1 MVLVTRPVYRRDK
14 KMSTGIGRATGILR
28 RRIGI
33 ENQVDEFLD
42 LVSESGLIFKLAIG
56 AYLRGDIDAFLKKI
70 EQITTAEHKGD
81 SLTRT
86 LEERLYVQTL
96 IPDSRGDVLELLE
109 NMDSLLDNFKGAL
122 WQFEI
127 ERPEIW
133 PEFHD
138 AFNELVGYVV
148 EAVEAVVL
156 SSRAFF
162 KNIAGV
168 SDHMHKVS
176 YWETES
182 DKVASDLQRAI
193 FKREEMRMSHRLQ
206 LRDFAK
212 RVDNIAD
219 VSEDVADRLAIYV
232 IKRSL

>member
-1 MVLVTRPVYRRDK
+1 
-14 KMSTGIGRATGILR
+14 MSTGIGRGTGILK

-33 ENQVDEFLD
+33 EDQVDEFLD
-42 LVSESGLIFKLAIG
+42 LVSESGLIFKLATA
-56 AYLRGDIDAFLKKI
+56 AYLRGDIDAFMKKI

-81 SLTRT
+81 SLTHK

-109 NMDSLLDNFKGAL
+109 NLDSLLDHFKGAL

-162 KNIAGV
+162 KNIAAV

-212 RVDNIAD
+212 RVDSIAD

>member
-1 MVLVTRPVYRRDK
+1 
-14 KMSTGIGRATGILR
+14 MSTGIGSGTGILK

-42 LVSESGLIFKLAIG
+42 LVSESGLIFKLAIA
-56 AYLRGDIDAFLKKI
+56 AYLRGDIDAFMKKI
-70 EQITTAEHKGD
+70 EQISTAEHKGD
-81 SLTRT
+81 SLTHT

-109 NMDSLLDNFKGAL
+109 NLDSLLDNFKGAL

-127 ERPEIW
+127 ERPDIW

-148 EAVEAVVL
+148 DAVEAVVL

-162 KNIAGV
+162 KNIAAV
-168 SDHMHKVS
+168 SYNKHKVY

-193 FKREEMRMSHRLQ
+193 FKREDMRMSHRLQ

>member
-1 MVLVTRPVYRRDK
+1 
-14 KMSTGIGRATGILR
+14 MSTGIGSGTGILK

-42 LVSESGLIFKLAIG
+42 LVSESGLIFKLAIA
-56 AYLRGDIDAFLKKI
+56 AYLRGDIDAFMKKI
-70 EQITTAEHKGD
+70 EQISTAEHKGD
-81 SLTRT
+81 SLTHT

-109 NMDSLLDNFKGAL
+109 NLDSLLDNFKGAL

-127 ERPEIW
+127 ERPDIW

-148 EAVEAVVL
+148 DAVEAVVL

-162 KNIAGV
+162 KNIAAV

-193 FKREEMRMSHRLQ
+193 FKREDMRMSHRLQ

>member
-1 MVLVTRPVYRRDK
+1 MSGSILK
-14 KMSTGIGRATGILR
+14 KK
-28 RRIGI
+28 IGI

-42 LVSESGLIFKLAIG
+42 LVSESGLIFQAAIA
-56 AYLRGDIDAFLKKI
+56 AYLKRDTDAFLKKI
-70 EQITTAEHKGD
+70 EQISKAEHRGD

-86 LEERLYVQTL
+86 LEERLYLQTL

-109 NMDSLLDNFKGAL
+109 SMDSLLDQFKGGL

-148 EAVEAVVL
+148 ESVEAVVL
-156 SSRAFF
+156 SARAFF
-162 KNIAGV
+162 KNIAAV
-168 SDHMHKVS
+168 ADHMHKVS

-182 DKVASDLQRAI
+182 DKVASNLQRAI
-193 FKREEMRMSHRLQ
+193 FKREDMRMSHRLQ
-206 LRDFAK
+206 IRDFV
-212 RVDNIAD
+212 RRIDNIAD
-219 VSEDVADRLAIYV
+219 ESEDVADRLAIYV

>member
-1 MVLVTRPVYRRDK
+1 MSPNILK
-14 KMSTGIGRATGILR
+14 KQ
-28 RRIGI
+28 IGI

-42 LVSESGLIFKLAIG
+42 LVSESGLIFKSAVDS
-56 AYLRGDIDAFLKKI
+56 YLKRDTDAFLKKI
-70 EQITTAEHKGD
+70 EQISKAEHQGD

-86 LEERLYVQTL
+86 LEERLYKQTL
-96 IPDSRGDVLELLE
+96 IPESRGDVLELLE
-109 NMDSLLDNFKGAL
+109 SMDSLLDQFKGAL

-138 AFNELVGYVV
+138 DFNELVGYVV
-148 EAVEAVVL
+148 EAVETVVL

-162 KNIAGV
+162 KNIAAV
-168 SDHMHKVS
+168 ADHMHKVS

-182 DKVASDLQRAI
+182 DKVASNLQRAI
-193 FKREEMRMSHRLQ
+193 FRREDMGMSHRLQ

-212 RVDNIAD
+212 RIDNIAD

>member
-1 MVLVTRPVYRRDK
+1 MD
-14 KMSTGIGRATGILR
+14 IGKGTGILKK
-28 RRIGI
+28 RIGI
-33 ENQVDEFLD
+33 EGQVDEFLD
-42 LVSESGLIFKLAIG
+42 LVSESGLIFKLAIA
-56 AYLRGDIDAFLKKI
+56 AYLKGDIDAFMKKI
-70 EQITTAEHKGD
+70 EQISTAEHKGD
-81 SLTRT
+81 SLTHK
-86 LEERLYVQTL
+86 LEERLYIQTL

-109 NMDSLLDNFKGAL
+109 NLDSLLDQFKGAL

-127 ERPEIW
+127 ERPEIL

-156 SSRAFF
+156 TSRAFF
-162 KNIAGV
+162 KNVAAV
-168 SDHMHKVS
+168 NDHMHKVS

-193 FKREEMRMSHRLQ
+193 FKREDIKMSHRLQ
-206 LRDFAK
+206 LRDFAR

-219 VSEDVADRLAIYV
+219 VSEDVADRLSIYV

>member
-1 MVLVTRPVYRRDK
+1 LSRK
-14 KMSTGIGRATGILR
+14 
-28 RRIGI
+28 IGI
-33 ENQVDEFLD
+33 EGQIDEFLD
-42 LVSESGLIFKLAIG
+42 LVSESGLIFKMAIA
-56 AYLRGDIDAFLKKI
+56 AYLKGDIEAFLKKI

-86 LEERLYVQTL
+86 LEERLYIQTL

-109 NMDSLLDNFKGAL
+109 SMDSLLDLFKGAI

-138 AFNELVGYVV
+138 AFKELVGYVV

-162 KNIAGV
+162 KNIAAV

-182 DKVASDLQRAI
+182 DKVASNLQRAI
-193 FKREEMRMSHRLQ
+193 FKREDMRMSHRLQ
-206 LRDFAK
+206 MRDFAK
-212 RVDNIAD
+212 MVDNIAD
-219 VSEDVADRLAIYV
+219 VAEDVADRLAIYV

>member
-1 MVLVTRPVYRRDK
+1 
-14 KMSTGIGRATGILR
+14 MSTSILKKK
-28 RRIGI
+28 IGI
-33 ENQVDEFLD
+33 ENQIDEFLD
-42 LVSESGLIFKLAIG
+42 LVSESGLIFKAAIA
-56 AYLRGDIDAFLKKI
+56 AYLKRDTDAFLKKI
-70 EQITTAEHKGD
+70 EQITKAEHRGD

-86 LEERLYVQTL
+86 LEERLYLQTL

-109 NMDSLLDNFKGAL
+109 SMDSLLDQFKGAL

-133 PEFHD
+133 PEFH
-138 AFNELVGYVV
+138 AGFNELVGYVV

-162 KNIAGV
+162 KNITAV
-168 SDHMHKVS
+168 ADHMHKVS

-182 DKVASDLQRAI
+182 DKVASNLQRAI
-193 FKREEMRMSHRLQ
+193 FRRDDMRMSHRLQ

-212 RVDNIAD
+212 RIDNIAD
-219 VSEDVADRLAIYV
+219 ESEDVADRLAIYV

>member
-1 MVLVTRPVYRRDK
+1 M
-14 KMSTGIGRATGILR
+14 GIGRGTGILSR
-28 RRIGI
+28 KIGI
-33 ENQVDEFLD
+33 EGQIDEFLD
-42 LVSESGLIFKLAIG
+42 LVSESGLIFKMAIA
-56 AYLRGDIDAFLKKI
+56 AYLKGDIEAFLKKI

-86 LEERLYVQTL
+86 LEERLYIQTL

-109 NMDSLLDNFKGAL
+109 SMDSLLDLFKGAI

-138 AFNELVGYVV
+138 AFKELVGYVV

-162 KNIAGV
+162 KNIAAV

-182 DKVASDLQRAI
+182 DKVASNLQRAI
-193 FKREEMRMSHRLQ
+193 FKREDMRMSHRLQ
-206 LRDFAK
+206 MRDFAK
-212 RVDNIAD
+212 MVDNIAD
-219 VSEDVADRLAIYV
+219 VAEDVADRLAIYV

>member
-1 MVLVTRPVYRRDK
+1 
-14 KMSTGIGRATGILR
+14 MSTSILKR
-28 RRIGI
+28 KIGI
-33 ENQVDEFLD
+33 ENQIDEFLD
-42 LVSESGLIFKLAIG
+42 LVSESGLIFKAAIA
-56 AYLRGDIDAFLKKI
+56 AYLKRDTDAFLKKI
-70 EQITTAEHKGD
+70 EQITKAEHRGD

-86 LEERLYVQTL
+86 LEERLYLQTL

-109 NMDSLLDNFKGAL
+109 SMDSLLDQFKGAL

-138 AFNELVGYVV
+138 DFNELVGYVV

-162 KNIAGV
+162 KNITAV
-168 SDHMHKVS
+168 ADHMHKVS

-182 DKVASDLQRAI
+182 DKVASNLQRAI
-193 FKREEMRMSHRLQ
+193 FRRDDMRMSHRLQ

-232 IKRSL
+232 IKRTL

>member
-1 MVLVTRPVYRRDK
+1 
-14 KMSTGIGRATGILR
+14 MSMGIGRGTGILSR
-28 RRIGI
+28 KIGI
-33 ENQVDEFLD
+33 EGQIDEFLD
-42 LVSESGLIFKLAIG
+42 LVSESGLIFKMAIA
-56 AYLRGDIDAFLKKI
+56 AYLKGDIEAFLKKI

-86 LEERLYVQTL
+86 LEERLYIQTL

-109 NMDSLLDNFKGAL
+109 SMDSLLDLFKGAI

-138 AFNELVGYVV
+138 AFKELVGYVV

-162 KNIAGV
+162 KNIAAV

-182 DKVASDLQRAI
+182 DKVASNLQRAI
-193 FKREEMRMSHRLQ
+193 FKREDMRMSHRLQ
-206 LRDFAK
+206 MRDFAK
-212 RVDNIAD
+212 MVDNIAD
-219 VSEDVADRLAIYV
+219 VAEDVADRLAIYV

>member
-1 MVLVTRPVYRRDK
+1 
-14 KMSTGIGRATGILR
+14 MSRK
-28 RRIGI
+28 IGI
-33 ENQVDEFLD
+33 EGQIDEFLD
-42 LVSESGLIFKLAIG
+42 LVSESGLIFKMAIA
-56 AYLRGDIDAFLKKI
+56 AYLKGDIEAFLKKI

-86 LEERLYVQTL
+86 LEERLYIQTL

-109 NMDSLLDNFKGAL
+109 SMDSLLDLFKGAI

-138 AFNELVGYVV
+138 AFKELVGYVV

-162 KNIAGV
+162 KNIAAV

-182 DKVASDLQRAI
+182 DKVASNLQRAI
-193 FKREEMRMSHRLQ
+193 FKREDMRMSHRLQ
-206 LRDFAK
+206 MRDFAK
-212 RVDNIAD
+212 MVDNIAD
-219 VSEDVADRLAIYV
+219 VAEDVADRLAIYV

>member
-1 MVLVTRPVYRRDK
+1 
-14 KMSTGIGRATGILR
+14 
-28 RRIGI
+28 
-33 ENQVDEFLD
+33 
-42 LVSESGLIFKLAIG
+42 
-56 AYLRGDIDAFLKKI
+56 
-70 EQITTAEHKGD
+70 
-81 SLTRT
+81 
-86 LEERLYVQTL
+86 
-96 IPDSRGDVLELLE
+96 
-109 NMDSLLDNFKGAL
+109 MDSLLDQFKGGL

-156 SSRAFF
+156 SARAFF
-162 KNIAGV
+162 KNINAV
-168 SDHMHKVS
+168 ADHMHKVS

-182 DKVASDLQRAI
+182 DKTASNLQRAI
-193 FKREEMRMSHRLQ
+193 FKREDMRMSHRLQ
-206 LRDFAK
+206 IRDFV
-212 RVDNIAD
+212 RRIDYIAD

>member
-1 MVLVTRPVYRRDK
+1 
-14 KMSTGIGRATGILR
+14 MSTGIGRGTGILR

-33 ENQVDEFLD
+33 EGQIDEFLD
-42 LVSESGLIFKLAIG
+42 LVSESGLIFKMAIA
-56 AYLRGDIDAFLKKI
+56 AYLRGDTDAFLKKI

-86 LEERLYVQTL
+86 LEERLYIQTL

-109 NMDSLLDNFKGAL
+109 SMDSLLDQFKGAI

-138 AFNELVGYVV
+138 DFNELVGYVV

-162 KNIAGV
+162 KNIAAV

-182 DKVASDLQRAI
+182 DKVASNLQRAI
-193 FKREEMRMSHRLQ
+193 FRREDMRMSHRLQ

>member
-1 MVLVTRPVYRRDK
+1 
-14 KMSTGIGRATGILR
+14 MSTGIGRGTGILKR
-28 RRIGI
+28 KIGI
-33 ENQVDEFLD
+33 EGQIDEFLN
-42 LVSESGLIFKLAIG
+42 LVSESGLIFKMAIA

-86 LEERLYVQTL
+86 LEERLYIQTL

-109 NMDSLLDNFKGAL
+109 SMDSLLDQFKGAI

-138 AFNELVGYVV
+138 DFNELVGYVV

-162 KNIAGV
+162 KNIAAV

-182 DKVASDLQRAI
+182 DKVASNLQRAI
-193 FKREEMRMSHRLQ
+193 FKHEDMRMSHRLQ

-212 RVDNIAD
+212 KVDNIAD

>member
-1 MVLVTRPVYRRDK
+1 
-14 KMSTGIGRATGILR
+14 MSTSILKR
-28 RRIGI
+28 KIGI
-33 ENQVDEFLD
+33 ENQIDEFLD
-42 LVSESGLIFKLAIG
+42 LVSESGLIFKAAIT
-56 AYLRGDIDAFLKKI
+56 AYLNRDTDAFLKKI
-70 EQITTAEHKGD
+70 EQITKAEHRGD

-86 LEERLYVQTL
+86 LEERLYLQTL

-109 NMDSLLDNFKGAL
+109 SMDSLLDQFKGAL

-138 AFNELVGYVV
+138 DFNELVGYVV

-162 KNIAGV
+162 KNIDAV
-168 SDHMHKVS
+168 ADHMHKVS

-182 DKVASDLQRAI
+182 DKVASNLQRAI
-193 FKREEMRMSHRLQ
+193 FRRDDMRMSHQLQ

-212 RVDNIAD
+212 QVDNIAD

>member
-1 MVLVTRPVYRRDK
+1 
-14 KMSTGIGRATGILR
+14 MSTSILKR
-28 RRIGI
+28 KIGI
-33 ENQVDEFLD
+33 EGQIDEFMD
-42 LVSESGLIFKLAIG
+42 LVSESGLIFKLAVA
-56 AYLRGDIDAFLKKI
+56 AYLKGNTDSFLKKI
-70 EQITTAEHKGD
+70 EQISKAEHRGD
-81 SLTRT
+81 SLTRSM
-86 LEERLYVQTL
+86 EERLYLQTL

-109 NMDSLLDNFKGAL
+109 SMDSLLDQFKGGL

-138 AFNELVGYVV
+138 DFNELVGYVV
-148 EAVEAVVL
+148 ESVEAVVL

-162 KNIAGV
+162 KNITAV

-182 DKVASDLQRAI
+182 DKIASNLQRAI
-193 FKREEMRMSHRLQ
+193 FRREGMEMSHRLQ
-206 LRDFAK
+206 LRDFA
-212 RVDNIAD
+212 RRIDNIAD

>member
-1 MVLVTRPVYRRDK
+1 
-14 KMSTGIGRATGILR
+14 MSTGIGRGTGILK

-33 ENQVDEFLD
+33 ENQIDEFLD
-42 LVSESGLIFKLAIG
+42 LVSESGLIFKMAIA
-56 AYLRGDIDAFLKKI
+56 AYLRGDTDAFLKKI
-70 EQITTAEHKGD
+70 EQITIAEHKGD

-86 LEERLYVQTL
+86 LEERLYIQTL

-109 NMDSLLDNFKGAL
+109 SMDSLLDQFKGAI

-138 AFNELVGYVV
+138 DFNELVGYVV

-162 KNIAGV
+162 KNIAAV

-182 DKVASDLQRAI
+182 DKVASNLQRAI
-193 FKREEMRMSHRLQ
+193 FKHEDMRMSHRLQ

-212 RVDNIAD
+212 KVDNIAD

>member
-1 MVLVTRPVYRRDK
+1 
-14 KMSTGIGRATGILR
+14 MSTGIGRGTGILK

-42 LVSESGLIFKLAIG
+42 LVSESGLIFKLAIA

-70 EQITTAEHKGD
+70 EQISTAEHKGD
-81 SLTRT
+81 SLTHT

-109 NMDSLLDNFKGAL
+109 NLDSLLDNFKGAL

-127 ERPEIW
+127 ERPDIW

-148 EAVEAVVL
+148 ESVEAVVL

-162 KNIAGV
+162 KNIAAV

>member
-1 MVLVTRPVYRRDK
+1 
-14 KMSTGIGRATGILR
+14 MSTGIGRGTGILK

-33 ENQVDEFLD
+33 EDQVDEFLD
-42 LVSESGLIFKLAIG
+42 LVSESGLIFKLATA
-56 AYLRGDIDAFLKKI
+56 AYLRGDIDAFMKKI

-81 SLTRT
+81 SLTHK

-109 NMDSLLDNFKGAL
+109 NLDSLLDHFKGAL

-148 EAVEAVVL
+148 ESVEAVVL

-162 KNIAGV
+162 KNIAAV

-212 RVDNIAD
+212 RVDSIAD

>member
-1 MVLVTRPVYRRDK
+1 
-14 KMSTGIGRATGILR
+14 MSTSILKR
-28 RRIGI
+28 KIGI
-33 ENQVDEFLD
+33 EGQIDEFLD
-42 LVSESGLIFKLAIG
+42 LVSESGLIFKSAV
-56 AYLRGDIDAFLKKI
+56 ASYLKRDTDAFLKKI
-70 EQITTAEHKGD
+70 EQITKAEHRGD

-86 LEERLYVQTL
+86 LEERLYLQTL

-109 NMDSLLDNFKGAL
+109 SMDSLLDQFKGGL

-148 EAVEAVVL
+148 ESVEAVVL
-156 SSRAFF
+156 SARAFF
-162 KNIAGV
+162 KNIAAV
-168 SDHMHKVS
+168 ADHMHKVS

-193 FKREEMRMSHRLQ
+193 FKREDMRMSHRLQ
-206 LRDFAK
+206 IRDFV
-212 RVDNIAD
+212 RRIDNIAD
-219 VSEDVADRLAIYV
+219 ESEDVADRLAIYV

>member
-1 MVLVTRPVYRRDK
+1 
-14 KMSTGIGRATGILR
+14 MSTGIGKGTGILR

-42 LVSESGLIFKLAIG
+42 LVSESGLIFKMAIA
-56 AYLRGDIDAFLKKI
+56 AYLRGDIDAFMKKI
-70 EQITTAEHKGD
+70 EQISKAEHKGD
-81 SLTRT
+81 SLTHT

-109 NMDSLLDNFKGAL
+109 NLDSLLDNFKGAL

-127 ERPEIW
+127 ERPDIW

-138 AFNELVGYVV
+138 AFIELVGYVV
-148 EAVEAVVL
+148 ESVEAVVL

-162 KNIAGV
+162 KNIAAV

-193 FKREEMRMSHRLQ
+193 FKRDEMRMSHRLQ